1 MNSND
6 KITMTIVPVVKPVTE
21 RFVVLFVGNEDWED
35 EDMAEEAFTDITK
48 SAVSE
53 GKSIVL
59 AHGGSQR
66 SDKIAVHIAKKRGW
80 STLRFVFNHFIDVS
94 TRNLR
99 MIEMH
104 QPHAALIC
112 ITPATNDD
120 EANDWCRQLHEYEQ
134 SDSSRLQCVKVIHEF

>member
-1 MNSND
+1 MSSND
-6 KITMTIVPVVKPVTE
+6 KITAAIVPVVKPVTE

-35 EDMAEEAFTDITK
+35 ENAIEETLIEMTK
-48 SAVSE
+48 SAVAE

-80 STLRFVFNHFIDVS
+80 STLRFVFNHFIDMS

-104 QPHAALIC
+104 QPHAALVC
-112 ITPATNDD
+112 ITPTTNDD
-120 EANDWCRQLHEYEQ
+120 EAIDCCRQLHEYER
-134 SDSSRLQCVKVIHEF
+134 SASSRLKCVKVIHEF